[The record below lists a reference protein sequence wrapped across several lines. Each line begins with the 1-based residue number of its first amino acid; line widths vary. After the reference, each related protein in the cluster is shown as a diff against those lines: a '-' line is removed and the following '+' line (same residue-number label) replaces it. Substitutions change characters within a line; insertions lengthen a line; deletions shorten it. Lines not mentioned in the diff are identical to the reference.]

1 MKDFHTEVSSIL
13 KELFDEAKSN
23 GGLDYIYTL
32 VRVDGMKCNTPDPI
46 LELQSLLKNHDD
58 KLSEEEIVS
67 RYCSLAST
75 EEPFILIANLINCIS
90 KKPYD
95 ISPFHHLYTGQ
106 FPDIKE
112 PAPFLITLDL
122 VKLAE
127 DAEKPKIAQLINEA
141 YPNSILKDC
150 FFDNNFPDNNLL
162 NDTFQKCNAFLS
174 VLLETYS
181 AERLTYIDHP
191 KFCKIERF
199 DVLEILVNKS
209 YGLYGFCRH
218 FSNGNSATFIRQS
231 DSTECRNI
239 SFGPPLCFHVGNL
252 DQLKDE
258 WRVGEKRLY
267 EIGLQGRYNKLGE
280 WKPIIYPGKSE
291 HLSEDAR
298 SLSGDPE
305 VQGILFY
312 MMCTGYRVIEFVV
325 HTKIEL
331 PNKFLC
337 YAEKFNLWKCPPI
350 DGSSPAEQNDYIY
363 DGWFE
368 LDSAEPEHIRL
379 VITTISTILNK
390 LAFSYDT
397 AVKWRIKYST
407 LVNQPGCAKPSK
419 GDLHVLE
426 SMLKDF
432 PQANTSDSIILEI
445 ALDWYNHAMSTRNI
459 FIAFLCY
466 YIAIESVAVS
476 VADGKADFGLE
487 YSRPTKKER
496 KEERVEC
503 IRRKYD
509 DLYANDPHT
518 FVEEAYFECIYGLKK
533 KTRLIAE
540 QVFGPDHAYLN
551 ALFEK
556 REGYSLSDIRG
567 KLAHG
572 AVTLLDK
579 EDERLVRNRCGE
591 IAEISKEFL
600 TRIILSLKPTD
611 SLPTWSGQ
619 YSVSLSF
626 NDPRTLLVA
635 TTDNFLPDTD
645 WRIKSEWCD

>member
-1 MKDFHTEVSSIL
+1 MKDFYTEVSSIL

-32 VRVDGMKCNTPDPI
+32 VRVGGMKCNTPDPI

-75 EEPFILIANLINCIS
+75 EEPLILIANLINCIS
-90 KKPYD
+90 NKPYD

-112 PAPFLITLDL
+112 PAPFLVTLDL

-127 DAEKPKIAQLINEA
+127 DAKKPGIAQLLNEA

-150 FFDNNFPDNNLL
+150 FSDNNLPYKNLL
-162 NDTFQKCNAFLS
+162 NDTFQKCKIFLS
-174 VLLETYS
+174 VLLETYFK
-181 AERLTYIDHP
+181 ERLTYIDHP
-191 KFCKIERF
+191 KFCKIDGF

-218 FSNGNSATFIRQS
+218 FSNGNSATFIRKS

-239 SFGPPLCFHVGNL
+239 SFGPPLCFHVGVL
-252 DQLKDE
+252 DKLKDE

-267 EIGLQGRYNKLGE
+267 EIGLQGRYNQLGE
-280 WKPIIYPGKSE
+280 WKPIFYPGKYE
-291 HLSEDAR
+291 HLLNDAR
-298 SLSGDPE
+298 SLSDDPE

-312 MMCTGYRVIEFVV
+312 MMCTGHQVIEFVV

-331 PNKFLC
+331 PNIFLG

-350 DGSSPAEQNDYIY
+350 DGSSPTEQSDWIY

-368 LDSAEPEHIRL
+368 LDSVEPEHIRL
-379 VITTISTILNK
+379 VIATIGTILNK

-407 LVNQPGCAKPSK
+407 LVNQPGCAKPSEE
-419 GDLHVLE
+419 DLHVLE

-432 PQANTSDSIILEI
+432 PQSNTNDSVILET

-476 VADGKADFGLE
+476 IADGKADFSLR
-487 YSRPTKKER
+487 YSRTTKEER

-509 DLYANDPHT
+509 DLYANDPYK
-518 FVEEAYFECIYGLKK
+518 FVEEAYIECIYGLKK

-556 REGYSLSDIRG
+556 RNGYSLSDIRS

-572 AVTLLDK
+572 AVTLLVK

-600 TRIILSLKPTD
+600 TRIIFSLKSTD
-611 SLPTWSGQ
+611 PLPTWSGQ
-619 YSVSLSF
+619 YSASFSF
-626 NDPRTLLVA
+626 NDPRTILVA
-635 TTDNFLPDTD
+635 TKDDIFPNKD
-645 WRIKSEWCD
+645 WRIRPEWCD

>member
-1 MKDFHTEVSSIL
+1 MKDFYTEVSSIL

-23 GGLDYIYTL
+23 GGLEYIYTL
-32 VRVDGMKCNTPDPI
+32 VRVDGIKCNTPDPI
-46 LELQSLLKNHDD
+46 LVLQSLLKNHDD

-67 RYCSLAST
+67 HYCSLDFI
-75 EEPFILIANLINCIS
+75 EEPLTLIANLINCTL
-90 KKPYD
+90 KKPYN
-95 ISPFHHLYTGQ
+95 ITPFIHLYKGQ
-106 FPDIKE
+106 FPSTIE
-112 PAPFLITLDL
+112 PAPVLITLDL
-122 VKLAE
+122 KKLAK
-127 DAEKPKIAQLINEA
+127 DAGKPEIVQLINVA
-141 YPNSILKDC
+141 YPDDILKEC
-150 FFDNNFPDNNLL
+150 FSGNNLPDL
-162 NDTFQKCNAFLS
+162 EFLSSPFQKCKIFLS
-174 VLLETYS
+174 VLMETYF
-181 AERLTYIDHP
+181 AERLKYIDHP
-191 KFCKIERF
+191 KFSKIDGF
-199 DVLEILVNKS
+199 AVLEILVNDS
-209 YGLYGFCRH
+209 YGLYGFRRH
-218 FSNGNSATFIRQS
+218 FSNGNFASFIRNT

-239 SFGPPLCFHVGNL
+239 YFGPPLNFDVGIL

-258 WRVGEKRLY
+258 WRVGTKRLY
-267 EIGLQGRYNKLGE
+267 EIGLQGHYNKLGE
-280 WKPIIYPGKSE
+280 WKPIIYPGNSG

-312 MMCTGYRVIEFVV
+312 VMCTGYRVIEFVV

-331 PNKFLC
+331 PIDSLQFG
-337 YAEKFNLWKCPPI
+337 EKFYLWKCPPI
-350 DGSSPAEQNDYIY
+350 DGSSPTEQNDWIY

-368 LDSAEPEHIRL
+368 LDSVEPEHIRL
-379 VITTISTILNK
+379 TIATIGTILNK

-419 GDLHVLE
+419 EDLHVLE

-432 PQANTSDSIILEI
+432 PQANTNDSIILEI

-476 VADGKADFGLE
+476 VADGNADFGLE
-487 YSRPTKKER
+487 YSRPTKDER
-496 KEERVEC
+496 KEERAEC
-503 IRRKYD
+503 IRKKHD
-509 DLYANDPHT
+509 DLYANDPHK
-518 FVEEAYFECIYGLKK
+518 FVEEAYVECIYGLKK
-533 KTRLIAE
+533 KTLLIAE
-540 QVFGPDHAYLN
+540 KVFGPDHKYLK

-572 AVTLLDK
+572 AITLLDK
-579 EDERLVRNRCGE
+579 ENERLVGSRLHE

-600 TRIILSLKPTD
+600 ARTIFSLRPTD
-611 SLPTWSGQ
+611 PLPSWSRQ

-635 TTDNFLPDTD
+635 TADNFPPDRD